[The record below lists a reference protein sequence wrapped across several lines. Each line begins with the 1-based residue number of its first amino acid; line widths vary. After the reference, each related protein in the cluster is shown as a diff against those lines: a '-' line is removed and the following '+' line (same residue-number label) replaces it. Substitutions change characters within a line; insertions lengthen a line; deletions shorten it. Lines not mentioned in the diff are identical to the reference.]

1 MARINTYPQDIDV
14 NDDDAW
20 IGTNY
25 LNGATKQFTAK
36 SIAEYLNMSNYVDRT
51 TDQSI
56 GGIKTFTKSIK
67 IEDTIMDG
75 TKGVTFGESTYYGR
89 QMGIYGVSDG
99 TFDGVQITNE
109 LIIQKEAT
117 QAGDIALYFRYG
129 NDRVGGIY
137 LDDDTSQQGLVFY
150 VSTTSGNSNIIKK
163 ISLREGTTIGD
174 GIATTVPPLNGL
186 LVEGSVGIGTSSV
199 GSGVRLGISG
209 GDIEIQE
216 ANRGVIMRSP
226 GGTKYRVTVANGG
239 TLSVVAV

>member
-56 GGIKTFTKSIK
+56 GGIKTFTKGIK

-75 TKGVTFGESTYYGR
+75 TKGVTFGESAYYGR

-109 LIIQKEAT
+109 LIIQKEANQT
-117 QAGDIALYFRYG
+117 GDMALYFRYG

-174 GIATTVPPLNGL
+174 GIATTLPPLNGL

-216 ANRGVIMRSP
+216 ANKGVIMRSP